1 MITEVTEVHVVFR
14 PSSTIAMDEH
24 DLMAASDD
32 GTFVPFTDMLFNV
45 VIGLAFMVFIAFSLI
60 NPTAKS
66 GAVELKA
73 ELLITMNWPDND
85 TDDMDIYVRDPAGNI
100 VWYHGREAGL
110 MHLDHD
116 DRGSARERYGQW
128 PDDSES
134 AQSGD
139 RHGPRHRP
147 WRIRRECTPLPR
159 HLDQQ
164 SAGLGQGRE
173 TQPDRERGFLWHQE
187 FDHKGQEETFV
198 RFTLD
203 PDGKV
208 SDVVTGPALS
218 LVRAVRTPAAGNGPK

>member
-1 MITEVTEVHVVFR
+1 
-14 PSSTIAMDEH
+14 MDEH

-60 NPTAKS
+60 NPTAKT

-100 VWYHGREAGL
+100 VWYHSREAGL

-116 DRGSARERYGQW
+116 DRGSTRERISVNGQTIQNPLNQEIVTIRGIVPGEYVVNAHQFLATSTNKLPVSVKVEKLNPTASVVFYG
-128 PDDSES
+128 
-134 AQSGD
+134 
-139 RHGPRHRP
+139 
-147 WRIRRECTPLPR
+147 T
-159 HLDQQ
+159 
-164 SAGLGQGRE
+164 
-173 TQPDRERGFLWHQE
+173 QE

-208 SDVVTGPALS
+208 SDVNTGPSLS
-218 LVRAVRTPAAGNGPK
+218 LVRAVRTPASGNGPK

>member
-1 MITEVTEVHVVFR
+1 
-14 PSSTIAMDEH
+14 MDEH

-60 NPTAKS
+60 NPTAKT

-73 ELLITMNWPDND
+73 EFLITMNWPDND
-85 TDDMDIYVRDPAGNI
+85 TDDMDVYVRDPAGNI
-100 VWYHGREAGL
+100 VWYHAREAGL

-116 DRGSARERYGQW
+116 DRGSTRERISVNGQTIQNPLNQEIVTIRGIVPGEYVVNAHLFLATSTNKFPVSVKVEKLNPTASVVYYG
-128 PDDSES
+128 
-134 AQSGD
+134 
-139 RHGPRHRP
+139 
-147 WRIRRECTPLPR
+147 T
-159 HLDQQ
+159 
-164 SAGLGQGRE
+164 
-173 TQPDRERGFLWHQE
+173 QE

-208 SDVVTGPALS
+208 NDVNTGPSLS
-218 LVRAVRTPAAGNGPK
+218 LVRAVRTPASGNGPK